1 MRKMIIDTDTGS
13 DDAVALA
20 LGLLANHVEILGI
33 TTVSGN
39 CDLEQATL
47 NALMTVEK
55 CGKDTPVYKGCSL
68 PLLRE
73 KKIDAVAVH
82 GDDGMGD
89 LDLIHPTQ
97 VAQDKH
103 GVDFII
109 EMVKEYPNEV
119 EIAII
124 GPATNI
130 ALAIMKEP
138 LIMKQVKHYYIM
150 GTGGFALGNA
160 STMAEFNVYAD
171 AESYVPLLRSD
182 VSKTIIGFDVCI
194 ANTFVSEEIEILRHK
209 NDLGKFLMDAN
220 ETLLNYNIKRT
231 GEAIIDLPDAVAL
244 AVALWPEDI
253 VLNSKEVYASVAYKE
268 PETYGLV
275 MMHDRTDALA
285 VIHDYPKNNATVIK
299 EINGNLFK
307 EKVMT
312 LI

>member
-20 LGLLANHVEILGI
+20 LALKSTHIELLGI

-39 CDLEQATL
+39 CDVEQATL

-55 CGKDTPVYKGCSL
+55 CNKHTPIYKGCAL

-73 KKIDAVAVH
+73 KPVDAVDVH
-82 GDDGMGD
+82 GIDGMGD

-97 VAQDKH
+97 TPQSGH

-109 EMVKEYPNEV
+109 EMVKQYPNEV

-138 LIMKQVKHYYIM
+138 KVMAQVKHYYIM
-150 GTGGFALGNA
+150 GTGGFGPGNA
-160 STMAEFNVYAD
+160 STLAEFNVYAD
-171 AESYVPLLRSD
+171 AESYVPLLKSA
-182 VSKTIIGFDVCI
+182 VPKTIVGFDVCI
-194 ANTFVSEEIEILRHK
+194 ANAFHEEEINVLKEK
-209 NDLGKFLMDAN
+209 SELGKFLMDAN

-244 AVALWPEDI
+244 AVALWPEEIIAGATD
-253 VLNSKEVYASVAYKE
+253 VYATCSYKE
-268 PETYGLV
+268 ATTYGLV
-275 MMHDRTDALA
+275 TMHNREDALA
-285 VIHDYPKNNATVIK
+285 VVQNYPDNNATVVTS
-299 EINGNLFK
+299 INQKQFK
-307 EKVMT
+307 EKVIG
-312 LI
+312 LL

>member
-20 LGLLANHVEILGI
+20 LALKSTHIELLGI

-39 CDLEQATL
+39 CDVEQATL

-55 CGKDTPVYKGCSL
+55 CNTHTPIYKGCAL

-73 KKIDAVAVH
+73 KPVDAVDVH
-82 GDDGMGD
+82 GIDGMGD

-97 VAQDKH
+97 TPQTGH

-109 EMVKEYPNEV
+109 EMVKQYPNEV

-138 LIMKQVKHYYIM
+138 KVMAQVKHYYIM
-150 GTGGFALGNA
+150 GTGGFGPGNA
-160 STMAEFNVYAD
+160 STLAEFNVYAD
-171 AESYVPLLRSD
+171 AESYVPLLKSA
-182 VSKTIIGFDVCI
+182 VPKTIVGFDVCI
-194 ANTFVSEEIEILRHK
+194 ANAFHEEEINALKEK
-209 NDLGKFLMDAN
+209 SELGKFLMDAN

-244 AVALWPEDI
+244 AVALWPEEIITGVTD
-253 VLNSKEVYASVAYKE
+253 VYATCSYKE
-268 PETYGLV
+268 ATTYGLV
-275 MMHDRTDALA
+275 TMHNREDALA
-285 VIHDYPKNNATVIK
+285 VVQNYPDNNATVITSIDQK
-299 EINGNLFK
+299 QFK
-307 EKVMT
+307 EKVYD
-312 LI
+312 LL

>member
-20 LGLLANHVEILGI
+20 LGLLASEVDILGI

-39 CDLEQATL
+39 CNVDQATL
-47 NALMTVEK
+47 NALMTVEVCQK
-55 CGKDTPVYKGCSL
+55 ETPVFKGCRL

-73 KKIDAVAVH
+73 VPVDAVDVH
-82 GDDGMGD
+82 GKDGMGD
-89 LDLIHPTQ
+89 LELIHPTRLPETT
-97 VAQDKH
+97 H

-109 EMVKEYPNEV
+109 ETVKKYPGEV

-138 LIMKQVKHYYIM
+138 VIMRQVKHYYIM
-150 GTGGFALGNA
+150 GTGGFGLGNA

-171 AESYVPLLRSD
+171 AESYVPLLRSS
-182 VSKTIIGFDVCI
+182 VPKTIVGFDVCI
-194 ANTFVSEEIEILRHK
+194 ENALLEKEIETLRSK
-209 NDLGKFLMDAN
+209 SPLGKFLMDAN
-220 ETLLNYNIKRT
+220 ETLRQYNIKRT

-244 AVALWPEDI
+244 AVALWPEEI
-253 VLNSKEVYASVAYKE
+253 VTNSKQVYATVAYKE
-268 PETYGLV
+268 EQTYGLV
-275 MMHDRTDALA
+275 IMNDPNDALA
-285 VIHDYPKNNATVIK
+285 VIQTYPTTNAEVITQ
-299 EINGNLFK
+299 IDTALFK
-307 EKVMT
+307 EKMLT